1 MKKFFTV
8 IFALII
14 GISVFGAFDNAKR
27 KKEQAER
34 QKMTS
39 VFFAEIESMEKVGEQ
54 TKFVLKA
61 LDESPEKFRGKTYEY
76 TTDENYQPINKDG
89 SAASV
94 DLFKEKDEVAIRHIG
109 KIEEKDVNVL
119 TGEVTMS
126 PFVNPIKNPPN
137 VTGDKAKA
145 SENETGKSNSEKGGE
160 KPTETGSKE

>member
-1 MKKFFTV
+1 MKKFFAI

-14 GISVFGAFDNAKR
+14 GVSIFGAFDNAKR
-27 KKEQAER
+27 EKEQAER

-54 TKFVLKA
+54 TKFVLKT

-94 DLFKEKDEVAIRHIG
+94 DLFKEKEEVAIRHIG

-145 SENETGKSNSEKGGE
+145 SEDETGKSNSDKGGE
-160 KPTETGSKE
+160 KPTETGAKE